1 MANTKSIGDTS
12 EAVVL
17 AEFIKAGFPVLLPFG
32 DNQRYDM
39 VVEAYG
45 RLLRVQC
52 KTARPVHSG
61 AVLCFNASSGA
72 FGPGDR
78 SPNRRRSYR
87 SEADLFAAYAPCT
100 GQVYVLAVDEVPETE
115 VWLRLTPTENHQ
127 QRRIRWAEDHT
138 LAAWAGAAVNAS
150 TSADHGPSGPRAGG
164 SLVRTPVA
172 PTSQSGLDGGGD
184 AAVDG
189 DDGAGD
195 VGARA

>member
-39 VVEAYG
+39 VVEVSG

-52 KTARPVHSG
+52 KTARPVHGG
-61 AVLCFNASSGA
+61 AVLCFNAYSGA

-115 VWLRLTPTENHQ
+115 VWLRLTPTQNHQ

-138 LAAWAGAAVNAS
+138 LAAWAGAAVKAPGTRPS
-150 TSADHGPSGPRAGG
+150 TQRAQHRQPQDDSGVNSDAAG
-164 SLVRTPVA
+164 
-172 PTSQSGLDGGGD
+172 SGLRLS
-184 AAVDG
+184 
-189 DDGAGD
+189 AGRI
-195 VGARA
+195 AR

>member
-17 AEFIKAGFPVLLPFG
+17 AEFIKADFPVLLPFG

-52 KTARPVHSG
+52 KTASPCGRKGNGS
-61 AVLCFNASSGA
+61 CIRFNAHSGA

-78 SPNRRRSYR
+78 SPNRLRSYR
-87 SEADLFAAYAPCT
+87 SEADLFAAYAPST
-100 GQVYVLAVDEVPETE
+100 DQVYVLAVDEVPETE
-115 VWLRLTPTENHQ
+115 VWLRLTPTRNHQ

-138 LAAWAGAAVNAS
+138 LAGWAGAGVEHRMPGAS
-150 TSADHGPSGPRAGG
+150 SRALARPSECQDEPMA
-164 SLVRTPVA
+164 
-172 PTSQSGLDGGGD
+172 
-184 AAVDG
+184 
-189 DDGAGD
+189 
-195 VGARA
+195 

>member
-39 VVEAYG
+39 VVEVSG

-52 KTARPVHSG
+52 KTARPLHGG
-61 AVLCFNASSGA
+61 AVLCFNAYSGA

-100 GQVYVLAVDEVPETE
+100 GQVYVLAVDEVPETD
-115 VWLRLTPTENHQ
+115 VWLRLTPTQNHQ
-127 QRRIRWAEDHT
+127 QRRIRWAKDHT
-138 LAAWAGAAVNAS
+138 LAAWVGAAVNTP
-150 TSADHGPSGPRAGG
+150 TSPAPGPS
-164 SLVRTPVA
+164 
-172 PTSQSGLDGGGD
+172 D
-184 AAVDG
+184 AARVTGDG
-189 DDGAGD
+189 
-195 VGARA
+195 